1 MVRYLIFL
9 LIHKL
14 TMRDIKFK
22 LKTMNNLNLKLFSL
36 LASLII
42 ISIFCDQALAWTV
55 SPVRFE
61 VKAQKGKEYTLTF
74 AVLNESQLYQ
84 KRFEIQTDDWIIN
97 KNNDFLRKAFTE
109 GVENKHSATSWIKVT
124 PMQFVVPPGETK
136 NIRFTISVPNDVSAD
151 GDYTAGIFV
160 GEKNIEKPPK
170 GEKIVHIKQD
180 TFIGVIAYVQ
190 IGEEKHSV
198 ILKNLKVKSK
208 SISKGLNKV
217 TILPTYESQGNV
229 HARGQI
235 QIKLEPLSKI
245 EIKETKAEVEKS
257 NDQVNLKNTNAMSVE
272 PAPEEEDKI
281 KELNAG
287 EVVILRESEV
297 TYPIDFPFPVPE
309 NSEWKITVKTD
320 FGDYAPVLVGTKTY
334 KVPLAEMPVIS
345 PKEKKK

>member
-1 MVRYLIFL
+1 MKRSF
-9 LIHKL
+9 
-14 TMRDIKFK
+14 
-22 LKTMNNLNLKLFSL
+22 NLNLFSFL
-36 LASLII
+36 ISII
-42 ISIFCDQALAWTV
+42 IIFLFCVQVKAWTV
-55 SPVRFE
+55 APVRFE

-74 AVLNESQLYQ
+74 SVLNESQLYQ

-97 KNNDFLRKAFTE
+97 KNNDFLRKAFTK

-136 NIRFTISVPNDVSAD
+136 NIRFTISIPNDVPVD

-170 GEKIVHIKQD
+170 GEKVVHIKQD
-180 TFIGVIAYVQ
+180 TFIGVIVYVQ
-190 IGEEKHSV
+190 LGEEKHSV
-198 ILKNLKVKSK
+198 TLKNLEIKSK
-208 SISKGLNKV
+208 PISKSLNKI

-235 QIKLEPLSKI
+235 QIKLEPLSNI
-245 EIKETKAEVEKS
+245 EVKETKVEVKEKA
-257 NDQVNLKNTNAMSVE
+257 NLKNTETMSAESE
-272 PAPEEEDKI
+272 PEKENPI

-297 TYPIDFPFPVPE
+297 TYPIDFPLPIPS
-309 NSEWKITVKTD
+309 NTEWKITVKTD

-334 KVPLAEMPVIS
+334 KVPLEIPVV
-345 PKEKKK
+345 PKEEKGKEQKTEPAKKEIKKI

>member
-1 MVRYLIFL
+1 MNFLKSQRISFCLIL
-9 LIHKL
+9 LTI
-14 TMRDIKFK
+14 I
-22 LKTMNNLNLKLFSL
+22 L
-36 LASLII
+36 LQNTA
-42 ISIFCDQALAWTV
+42 ALAWTV
-55 SPVRFE
+55 APVRFE

-74 AVLNESQLYQ
+74 SVLNESQLYQ

-97 KNNDFLRKAFTE
+97 KNNDFLRKAFTK
-109 GVENKHSATSWIKVT
+109 GVENKHSATSWIKAT

-136 NIRFTISVPNDVSAD
+136 NIRFTISVPNNVSVD

-180 TFIGVIAYVQ
+180 TFIGVIVYVQ
-190 IGEEKHSV
+190 IGEETHSV
-198 ILKNLKVKSK
+198 TLKNLEIKLKPISK
-208 SISKGLNKV
+208 SLNKI

-235 QIKLEPLSKI
+235 QVKLEPLSNI
-245 EIKETKAEVEKS
+245 AVES
-257 NDQVNLKNTNAMSVE
+257 PRQGDSE
-272 PAPEEEDKI
+272 F
-281 KELNAG
+281 NAG

-297 TYPIDFPFPVPE
+297 TYPIDFPLPVPS

-334 KVPLAEMPVIS
+334 KVPLEIPVA
-345 PKEKKK
+345 PKEEKGKEQKPEAKKQASDKKEIKKI

>member
-245 EIKETKAEVEKS
+245 EIKE
-257 NDQVNLKNTNAMSVE
+257 
-272 PAPEEEDKI
+272 
-281 KELNAG
+281 LNAG